1 MKPILLHTEQL
12 TVGYRKKALI
22 PDITFSVQAGQIL
35 TLIGANG
42 VGKSTILKSIA
53 RQLEPIA
60 GTIFVGE
67 QELSAISHRNL
78 AKSMSILMTHSFQT
92 EFLRCVDV
100 VEAGRYPYTGQ
111 LGILSEQDHE
121 KVAEALKLVH
131 GEELAQKDFRKI
143 SDGQRQRILLAKAIC
158 QEAEILILDEP
169 TSFLDV
175 RYKLE
180 FLTILKDLVRE
191 KQIAVILSLHE
202 LDLAQRISDVVLCI
216 RNHIVDRIGTPDE
229 IFTDAYIT
237 NLYGIT
243 CGSYESLYGTME
255 LPAPTGTPQ
264 TFVIGGGG
272 TGNAVYRQLQRE
284 NIPFYAGILQEND
297 LDYPVAKALATE
309 VITEKAFEPIG
320 EPTFQKASSLLQ
332 HCERVILCC
341 KQFGTMNQKN
351 QELILLA
358 KENGKQI
365 LEVHS

>member
-92 EFLRCVDV
+92 EFLRCIDV

-121 KVAEALKLVH
+121 KVAEALRLVH

-216 RNHIVDRIGTPDE
+216 RNHTVDRIGTPDE

-264 TFVIGGGG
+264 TIVIGGGG

-309 VITEKAFEPIG
+309 VVAEKAFEPIG
-320 EPTFQKASSLLQ
+320 KSAFQKASSLLQ

-341 KQFGTMNQKN
+341 TQFGTMNQKN
-351 QELILLA
+351 QELVLLA
-358 KENGKQI
+358 EENGKQI
-365 LEVHS
+365 LEANS

>member
-92 EFLRCVDV
+92 EFLRCIDV

-121 KVAEALKLVH
+121 KVAEALRLVH

-216 RNHIVDRIGTPDE
+216 RNHTVDRIGTPDE

-255 LPAPTGTPQ
+255 LHRRLSLVVAEREMRFIGSCSEKTFRFMPAFYKKMIWIIRLQKHSPQ
-264 TFVIGGGG
+264 KL
-272 TGNAVYRQLQRE
+272 LQKKPLNLLE
-284 NIPFYAGILQEND
+284 
-297 LDYPVAKALATE
+297 
-309 VITEKAFEPIG
+309 
-320 EPTFQKASSLLQ
+320 SLLFK
-332 HCERVILCC
+332 
-341 KQFGTMNQKN
+341 KQVRYYSIVS
-351 QELILLA
+351 E
-358 KENGKQI
+358 
-365 LEVHS
+365 

>member
-53 RQLEPIA
+53 RQLEPIT

-92 EFLRCVDV
+92 EFLRCIDV

-121 KVAEALKLVH
+121 KVAEALRLVH

-180 FLTILKDLVRE
+180 FLTILRCG
-191 KQIAVILSLHE
+191 ALHS
-202 LDLAQRISDVVLCI
+202 QSYSRPN
-216 RNHIVDRIGTPDE
+216 RNTR
-229 IFTDAYIT
+229 
-237 NLYGIT
+237 
-243 CGSYESLYGTME
+243 
-255 LPAPTGTPQ
+255 
-264 TFVIGGGG
+264 
-272 TGNAVYRQLQRE
+272 
-284 NIPFYAGILQEND
+284 
-297 LDYPVAKALATE
+297 
-309 VITEKAFEPIG
+309 
-320 EPTFQKASSLLQ
+320 
-332 HCERVILCC
+332 
-341 KQFGTMNQKN
+341 
-351 QELILLA
+351 
-358 KENGKQI
+358 
-365 LEVHS
+365 

>member
-1 MKPILLHTEQL
+1 MCL
-12 TVGYRKKALI
+12 KAL
-22 PDITFSVQAGQIL
+22 T
-35 TLIGANG
+35 
-42 VGKSTILKSIA
+42 
-53 RQLEPIA
+53 
-60 GTIFVGE
+60 
-67 QELSAISHRNL
+67 
-78 AKSMSILMTHSFQT
+78 
-92 EFLRCVDV
+92 
-100 VEAGRYPYTGQ
+100 YTGQ

-121 KVAEALKLVH
+121 KVAEALRLVH

-216 RNHIVDRIGTPDE
+216 RNHTVDRIGAPDE

-309 VITEKAFEPIG
+309 VVAEKAFEPIG
-320 EPTFQKASSLLQ
+320 EPAFQRASSLLQ

-358 KENGKQI
+358 QETGKQI

>member
-22 PDITFSVQAGQIL
+22 PNITFSVQAGQIL

-92 EFLRCVDV
+92 EFLRCIDV

-121 KVAEALKLVH
+121 KVAEALRLVH

-158 QEAEILILDEP
+158 Q
-169 TSFLDV
+169 
-175 RYKLE
+175 R
-180 FLTILKDLVRE
+180 
-191 KQIAVILSLHE
+191 
-202 LDLAQRISDVVLCI
+202 
-216 RNHIVDRIGTPDE
+216 
-229 IFTDAYIT
+229 
-237 NLYGIT
+237 
-243 CGSYESLYGTME
+243 
-255 LPAPTGTPQ
+255 
-264 TFVIGGGG
+264 GGDFDF
-272 TGNAVYRQLQRE
+272 R
-284 NIPFYAGILQEND
+284 
-297 LDYPVAKALATE
+297 
-309 VITEKAFEPIG
+309 
-320 EPTFQKASSLLQ
+320 
-332 HCERVILCC
+332 
-341 KQFGTMNQKN
+341 
-351 QELILLA
+351 
-358 KENGKQI
+358 
-365 LEVHS
+365 

>member
-92 EFLRCVDV
+92 EFLRCIDV

-121 KVAEALKLVH
+121 KVAEALRLVH

-216 RNHIVDRIGTPDE
+216 RNHTVDRIGTPDE

-297 LDYPVAKALATE
+297 LDYPV
-309 VITEKAFEPIG
+309 
-320 EPTFQKASSLLQ
+320 QKASSLLQ

-365 LEVHS
+365 LEVNS

>member
-92 EFLRCVDV
+92 EFLRCIDV

-121 KVAEALKLVH
+121 KVAEALRLVH

-216 RNHIVDRIGTPDE
+216 RNHTVDRIGTPDE

-243 CGSYESLYGTME
+243 CGSYESLYLSLVAAEREMRFIGSCNEKTFRSM
-255 LPAPTGTPQ
+255 PA
-264 TFVIGGGG
+264 FYKKMIWII
-272 TGNAVYRQLQRE
+272 RLQKHS
-284 NIPFYAGILQEND
+284 LQK
-297 LDYPVAKALATE
+297 LL
-309 VITEKAFEPIG
+309 
-320 EPTFQKASSLLQ
+320 QKKPLNLLESLLFK
-332 HCERVILCC
+332 
-341 KQFGTMNQKN
+341 KQVRYYSIVS
-351 QELILLA
+351 E
-358 KENGKQI
+358 
-365 LEVHS
+365 

>member
-1 MKPILLHTEQL
+1 MDRDYFYTESL
-12 TVGYRKKALI
+12 TVGYQGVPLIKDIAIGLKK
-22 PDITFSVQAGQIL
+22 GEIL
-35 TLIGANG
+35 TLIGPNG
-42 VGKSTILKSIA
+42 AGKTTILKSLI
-53 RQLEPIA
+53 RQLKPIKGVA
-60 GTIFVGE
+60 VLDGVKTETMNGRTFARK
-67 QELSAISHRNL
+67 LSVVLTERIHPEM
-78 AKSMSILMTHSFQT
+78 MSC
-92 EFLRCVDV
+92 RDV
-100 VEAGRYPYTGQ
+100 VATGRYPYTGKF
-111 LGILSEQDHE
+111 GILSKEDEAIVDASIRLVHI
-121 KVAEALKLVH
+121 EALS
-131 GEELAQKDFRKI
+131 ERDFTKI
-143 SDGQRQRILLAKAIC
+143 SDGQRQRVMLARALC
-158 QEAEILILDEP
+158 QQPDVLVLDEP

-216 RNHIVDRIGTPDE
+216 RNHTVDRIGTPDE

-284 NIPFYAGILQEND
+284 NIPFYAGVLQEND

-309 VITEKAFEPIG
+309 VVAEKAFEPIG
-320 EPTFQKASSLLQ
+320 ESAFQKASSLLQ
-332 HCERVILCC
+332 HCEQVILCC
-341 KQFGTMNQKN
+341 KQFGAMNQKN
-351 QELILLA
+351 QELVSLA

-365 LEVHS
+365 LEANS

>member
-1 MKPILLHTEQL
+1 M
-12 TVGYRKKALI
+12 
-22 PDITFSVQAGQIL
+22 
-35 TLIGANG
+35 
-42 VGKSTILKSIA
+42 
-53 RQLEPIA
+53 
-60 GTIFVGE
+60 
-67 QELSAISHRNL
+67 
-78 AKSMSILMTHSFQT
+78 
-92 EFLRCVDV
+92 
-100 VEAGRYPYTGQ
+100 
-111 LGILSEQDHE
+111 
-121 KVAEALKLVH
+121 
-131 GEELAQKDFRKI
+131 
-143 SDGQRQRILLAKAIC
+143 
-158 QEAEILILDEP
+158 ILDEP

-216 RNHIVDRIGTPDE
+216 RNHTVDRIGTPDE

-309 VITEKAFEPIG
+309 VVAEKAFEPIG
-320 EPTFQKASSLLQ
+320 KSAFQKASSLLQ

-341 KQFGTMNQKN
+341 TQFGTMNQKN
-351 QELILLA
+351 QELVLLA
-358 KENGKQI
+358 EENGKQI
-365 LEVHS
+365 LEANS